1 MVESQYNSYLGIYK
15 LIASVTWLNL
25 YGRFGSSV
33 LQSSHMGNTDSTSNG
48 SKRLAKEQNDWIK
61 STCKICVS
69 KNDIAIHSYI
79 EIKSL
84 SDDSTAWEVTFI
96 GPPCTPYENGQYKM
110 NLNYTKDYP
119 FKPPIA
125 RFQNPPFCCNVYG
138 NEDADMM
145 LSTDTRSYGP
155 SADSSVERQ
164 RFGKISLGILV
175 DQWSPALTIHSILF
189 AIYKQCFLQCGHDP
203 YRGEYDKDLYKSH
216 LYANDID
223 MFMYKASLYNER
235 FASGSPAC
243 CFQMPP
249 EHQAKDA
256 PMYDKKL
263 QIITDICANK
273 YQLPLSIIND
283 CIIGY
288 FGSKRVMF
296 GLSNPD
302 FIYDK
307 KQPGRSNWEM
317 EFKQQRHSTLR
328 DKELQRIQKIINA
341 HSEDEFIMVFIQSL
355 ECKSL
360 HLRVLLHMTICDVKW
375 LIDKNEGIHYFDQRL
390 VFKGKE
396 LSHNDKTLQEYDVQN
411 EDTIECQLRLCGGSM
426 QIFVKTLTG
435 KQITID
441 CEPNDTVAN
450 IKCKIQ
456 DKEGL
461 PPVQQRIIFAGK
473 QLEDG
478 RTLADYMIQKESTL
492 HLVIRLAG
500 GDDDDTCIDLSRLDD
515 TMTVCEMQ
523 QHHFKMFYIQKHSFV
538 PQYSFDT
545 IGVSCDVGLNS
556 ICDQHEI
563 YKVEH
568 LIHDFESIRQSIIMN
583 CRRYSKHCAIEWND
597 IDVNDIG
604 VYDHVYALCL
614 ELFGLP
620 LFKRKLRKDCDVN
633 GLKIRAFVLREAVNN
648 KNERTCAV
656 KYGYTNVDS
665 IDSQGSVIGYHKDG
679 CDYTIDLCL
688 GDGFNGGSLNFK
700 MNSSHN
706 TNTTEFKIKHK
717 TARCLLFDG
726 NITHAV
732 SPIEE
737 GERIQLVIF
746 CNF

>member
-1 MVESQYNSYLGIYK
+1 
-15 LIASVTWLNL
+15 
-25 YGRFGSSV
+25 
-33 LQSSHMGNTDSTSNG
+33 MGNADSTSNS

-79 EIKSL
+79 QIKSL
-84 SDDSTAWEVTFI
+84 SDDSTEWEVTFT

-110 NLNYTKDYP
+110 NLKYTKDYP

-138 NEDADMM
+138 NEDVDMM
-145 LSTDTRSYGP
+145 LSTDTRSYAP
-155 SADSSVERQ
+155 SADSSIERQ
-164 RFGKISLGILV
+164 RFGKISLGILA

-189 AIYKQCFLQCGHDP
+189 SIYQRCFLQCGHDP
-203 YRGEYDKDLYKSH
+203 YVGEYDKDLYKSH

-223 MFMYKASLYNER
+223 LFMFKASLYNER
-235 FASGSPAC
+235 FARGSPAC
-243 CFQMPP
+243 QFQIPP
-249 EHQAKDA
+249 EHKAEDA

-263 QIITDICANK
+263 QIITDICVDK

-307 KQPGRSNWEM
+307 KPRGRSNWEM

-328 DKELQRIQKIINA
+328 DKELQRIQKYVCEI
-341 HSEDEFIMVFIQSL
+341 
-355 ECKSL
+355 
-360 HLRVLLHMTICDVKW
+360 
-375 LIDKNEGIHYFDQRL
+375 KN
-390 VFKGKE
+390 
-396 LSHNDKTLQEYDVQN
+396 YD
-411 EDTIECQLRLCGGSM
+411 DTP

-435 KQITID
+435 KQITLD

-450 IKCKIQ
+450 IKAKIQ

-461 PPVQQRIIFAGK
+461 PPSQQRIIFAGK

-478 RTLADYMIQKESTL
+478 RTLADYRIQKEYTL

-500 GDDDDTCIDLSRLDD
+500 GDDIKPEDDNDTCIDLSRLDD
-515 TMTVCEMQ
+515 TKTVCEIQ
-523 QHHFKMFYIQKHSFV
+523 QHHFKRFYIQKHSFV
-538 PQYSFDT
+538 PRYTFDRIRVGSD
-545 IGVSCDVGLNS
+545 IGLSAMCDE
-556 ICDQHEI
+556 HEI

-568 LIHDFESIRQSIIMN
+568 LIHDFESIRECIVMN

-597 IDVNDIG
+597 IDVKDIG
-604 VYDHVYALCL
+604 VYEHVYALCL

-656 KYGYTNVDS
+656 KYGYNNIDS